1 MDEEGFKSIY
11 SRFFPQ
17 GGECWAPPRPACLQ
31 RFKFTESLLLAVLAS
46 ELLAVLASELLVV
59 LASELLAV
67 LLASYQLCWLAS
79 YELC

>member
-46 ELLAVLASELLVV
+46 ELLVV

-79 YELC
+79 FELC

>member
-46 ELLAVLASELLVV
+46 ELLVV

>member
-31 RFKFTESLLLAVLAS
+31 RFKLTESL
-46 ELLAVLASELLVV
+46 LLAVLASELLVV

>member
-17 GGECWAPPRPACLQ
+17 GGECWAPTRPACLQ
-31 RFKFTESLLLAVLAS
+31 RFKFTESL
-46 ELLAVLASELLVV
+46 LLAVLASELLVV